1 MHGNIPKMFDIFL
14 SSIIWIA
21 LKILTQVHTQVCLTY
36 RQCDQMVR
44 LFFKLLAIYNNRSL
58 PKKVGFRF
66 WKN

>member
-1 MHGNIPKMFDIFL
+1 MHGNIPKMFDKFL

-21 LKILTQVHTQVCLTY
+21 LKILTQVRLTY

-44 LFFKLLAIYNNRSL
+44 LFIKLLAIYNNQSL

-66 WKN
+66 WQN